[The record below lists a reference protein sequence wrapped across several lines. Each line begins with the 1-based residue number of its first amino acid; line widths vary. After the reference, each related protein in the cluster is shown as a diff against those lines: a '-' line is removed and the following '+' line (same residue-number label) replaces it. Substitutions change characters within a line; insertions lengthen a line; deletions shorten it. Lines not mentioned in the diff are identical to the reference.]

1 MRKRQQQELLD
12 FVNSLHQAHEEVKGA
27 LDNKNYIVVKNMLSE
42 CQEFAITLGNTIEK
56 LEGEGQIA
64 VSYIEEYCELLFHT
78 FENISQHLINE
89 NKIYKTLK
97 KQLLKIEN
105 SIKNDIHIKKEVVF
119 FPYKASMWDSLE
131 SVYLAAKEDPNCDA
145 YCVPIPYYDLKPDQ
159 SFGQM
164 HYEGSEYPKNIEIVD
179 WQTYSFEERKPD
191 AIYIHNPYDN
201 CNLVTSVPKR
211 FYSVNLKKYT
221 EKLIYIPYFI
231 LGEIEPDNQE
241 AIDGMKHFIW
251 TPGVINA
258 DKVIVQSEKM
268 KKIYVNEYLKAAKEN
283 GLQGN
288 HLDRQYLEQK
298 ILGLGSPKIDKVFNT
313 RREDFEIP
321 KDWMKIIE
329 KPDGS
334 WKKIIFYNTSVG
346 ALLQHGKK
354 MLDKME
360 SVFRIFKENQEEVAL
375 LWRLHPLI
383 QATIE
388 SMRPQLWEDYS
399 KLLTQYQAEG
409 WGIYDDTAD
418 VDRAV
423 AISDAYYGDGSSVVQ
438 MYKKTG
444 KPIMMQDVEV
454 VNNI

>member
-1 MRKRQQQELLD
+1 MLFTISDAYDCIKNLVVLRNTVGIKSIDNIKIICDNNNRRKIEMRKRQQQELLD

-191 AIYIHNPYDN
+191 AIYIHNRY
-201 CNLVTSVPKR
+201 
-211 FYSVNLKKYT
+211 
-221 EKLIYIPYFI
+221 
-231 LGEIEPDNQE
+231 
-241 AIDGMKHFIW
+241 
-251 TPGVINA
+251 
-258 DKVIVQSEKM
+258 
-268 KKIYVNEYLKAAKEN
+268 
-283 GLQGN
+283 
-288 HLDRQYLEQK
+288 
-298 ILGLGSPKIDKVFNT
+298 
-313 RREDFEIP
+313 
-321 KDWMKIIE
+321 
-329 KPDGS
+329 
-334 WKKIIFYNTSVG
+334 
-346 ALLQHGKK
+346 
-354 MLDKME
+354 
-360 SVFRIFKENQEEVAL
+360 
-375 LWRLHPLI
+375 
-383 QATIE
+383 
-388 SMRPQLWEDYS
+388 
-399 KLLTQYQAEG
+399 
-409 WGIYDDTAD
+409 
-418 VDRAV
+418 
-423 AISDAYYGDGSSVVQ
+423 
-438 MYKKTG
+438 
-444 KPIMMQDVEV
+444 
-454 VNNI
+454 